1 MTAAIGM
8 LGTGAASAA
17 EFGETELSVP
27 AVSLR
32 EYAEWTD
39 EENFQAELTLEV
51 SGLKELYKKEYE
63 NPNPENVHGQT
74 EETDVSAEENADVA
88 SVENME
94 YKADTGDTES
104 GSENIAVNEE
114 GEEYHNAEE
123 KKKSKEYQNAEKN
136 VGKE

>member
-1 MTAAIGM
+1 MKKRIWNQLKKAAMMTAAIGM

-17 EFGETELSVP
+17 EIGETELSVP
-27 AVSLR
+27 AVSIR

-39 EENFQAELTLEV
+39 KENFQAELTLEV

-94 YKADTGDTES
+94 Y
-104 GSENIAVNEE
+104 
-114 GEEYHNAEE
+114 
-123 KKKSKEYQNAEKN
+123 
-136 VGKE
+136 